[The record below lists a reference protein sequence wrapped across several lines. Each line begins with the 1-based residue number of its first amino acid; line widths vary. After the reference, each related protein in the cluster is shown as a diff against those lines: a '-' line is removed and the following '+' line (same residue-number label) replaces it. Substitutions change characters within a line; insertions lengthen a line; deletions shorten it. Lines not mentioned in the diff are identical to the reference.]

1 MIERLADTE
10 QGAWDLAWVAGFIDS
25 IRQYIH
31 VREEDGLLIVVP
43 NQAHR
48 LNATGLHILK
58 CLLDGETMASLL
70 EQAGDTSERR
80 RDIHYFLCDVRALV
94 MGCLHEGQR
103 REGVE
108 TVPYEGSFNVL
119 PVLSELAVTYRCN
132 LRCAFCYA
140 SCNCTSREAPDGEM
154 STAEAKRVIERIR
167 READVPSISFTG
179 GEPML
184 RDDLCELIAL
194 ARELGMRV
202 NLITNGTLITPDS
215 AEALVASGL
224 NSAQVSLEGGSADVH
239 DALTRQPGSFDATC
253 AGIRHL
259 QRTGIH
265 VHTNTTVSRGNIDC
279 VEQVVDCVAGMGLD
293 RLSMNMVIPCGSALE
308 SPEQVWVRYDEIGP
322 AVLRV
327 RQRAR
332 EQRGPRV
339 LSGVEFM
346 WYSPT
351 PYCLFN
357 PIAEG
362 LGNKGCAA
370 CDGLLS
376 VAPNGDVLPCS
387 SFEQGVG
394 NLLEH
399 DFRSIWDSPGA
410 EYHKRNEHAPAVCRR
425 CEHFHICNGACPLYW
440 QAMGEDELAA
450 DMCSPAGVQ
459 RDTV

>member
-1 MIERLADTE
+1 MTIEQLADTE
-10 QGAWDLAWVAGFIDS
+10 QRAWDLAWVAGFIDS
-25 IRQYIH
+25 IRQYVH

-48 LNATGLHILK
+48 LNATGLHILRR
-58 CLLDGETMASLL
+58 LLDGETMASLL
-70 EQAGDTSERR
+70 DQVGDAPERR

-94 MGCLHEGQR
+94 MGCLHEGQQ

-108 TVPYEGSFNVL
+108 TVPYRGSFNVL

-132 LRCAFCYA
+132 LRCTFCYA
-140 SCNCTSREAPDGEM
+140 SCNCTSREAPYGEM
-154 STAEAKRVIERIR
+154 STAEARRVIVRIR

-184 RDDLCELIAL
+184 RDDLCELIAF
-194 ARELGMRV
+194 ARELQMRV
-202 NLITNGTLITPDS
+202 NLITNGTLITREA
-215 AEALVASGL
+215 AEAFVAAGL

-253 AGIRHL
+253 AGIGHL

-265 VHTNTTVSRGNIDC
+265 VHTNTTVSRGNSDC
-279 VEQVVDCVAGMGLD
+279 LEQIVDRVAEMGLD

-308 SPEQVWVRYDEIGP
+308 SPDQVWVRYDEIGP

-327 RQRAR
+327 KHRAR
-332 EQRGPRV
+332 ERD
-339 LSGVEFM
+339 VEFM

-394 NLLEH
+394 NLLKH
-399 DFRSIWDSPGA
+399 DFRSIWHSPRA
-410 EYHKRNEHAPAVCRR
+410 EYHKRNEHAPAICRQ
-425 CEHFHICNGACPLYW
+425 CEHFHLCNGACPLYW
-440 QAMGEDELAA
+440 RAMGEDELAA
-450 DMCSPAGVQ
+450 GVRLAAGAH